1 LNVPDNCA
9 ANQDLPLSLDFF
21 YFKHSDKNS
30 AILQMWRVGNIIL
43 TSVQGF
49 IRMTWLEM
57 KAVMVPAT
65 HRLDTITKNSI
76 PFALLLQDCQQGV
89 KIM

>member
-1 LNVPDNCA
+1 
-9 ANQDLPLSLDFF
+9 
-21 YFKHSDKNS
+21 
-30 AILQMWRVGNIIL
+30 MWGVGNIIL

-49 IRMTWLEM
+49 ILIKWLEM

-65 HRLDTITKNSI
+65 NRLDTITKNSI
-76 PFALLLQDCQQGV
+76 PFALLLQDCQQEV

>member
-1 LNVPDNCA
+1 
-9 ANQDLPLSLDFF
+9 
-21 YFKHSDKNS
+21 
-30 AILQMWRVGNIIL
+30 MTL

-49 IRMTWLEM
+49 ILLKWLEI

-65 HRLDTITKNSI
+65 HTLDTITKNSI

-89 KIM
+89 IIT

>member
-1 LNVPDNCA
+1 
-9 ANQDLPLSLDFF
+9 
-21 YFKHSDKNS
+21 
-30 AILQMWRVGNIIL
+30 MTL

-49 IRMTWLEM
+49 ILLKWLEI

-65 HRLDTITKNSI
+65 HTLDTITKNSI

-89 KIM
+89 IITWLYKLQTWIYTHMSGY